1 MVRSVLSPRPI
12 QVGQEQTVLNP
23 PLEGAAGWRHAWAS
37 DSEETRFCEPA
48 FPSPA
53 DAPFPRSSVTLAAPP
68 GDPSFCIT
76 AWLRVPT
83 GALEHTASAGPQ
95 AKGLQ
100 GLKLSRNHR
109 RIRYLAS
116 SMLDH
121 VQHLASFFL
130 WGSLCQY
137 PHSCVPE
144 RAGVHSHLSGRHAG
158 PTPSPP
164 ELAGSPLLPGLH
176 PAPVSRGFTTF
187 WSRQDTGPRNDVL
200 WLL

>member
-1 MVRSVLSPRPI
+1 MAPAGHVPCREEGQGQTQSPPPVGQVSVVRSVLSPRPI

-100 GLKLSRNHR
+100 GL
-109 RIRYLAS
+109 
-116 SMLDH
+116 
-121 VQHLASFFL
+121 
-130 WGSLCQY
+130 
-137 PHSCVPE
+137 
-144 RAGVHSHLSGRHAG
+144 
-158 PTPSPP
+158 
-164 ELAGSPLLPGLH
+164 
-176 PAPVSRGFTTF
+176 
-187 WSRQDTGPRNDVL
+187 
-200 WLL
+200 